1 MQPHIHKPDRFI
13 DLCKYVI
20 LQKGRFRRPRSPCH
34 CLRCRRAK
42 LLLPYYKR
50 AFKLKEIDC
59 NERWTKRWNELFV
72 SMIINFPINF
82 FTFLFLP
89 HFDVF
94 CDLLLSRRT
103 ATWNLFVKYIYM
115 HVCIIWVKWNKN
127 VTNYNGRLTGNFD
140 WLQAVLDL
148 GLFLIWFVK
157 FVFNA
162 ERSWFSNQRLCPA
175 TNYCRHLWH
184 WSPLYSNRGKCNL
197 SALKRKNALM
207 LSLG

>member
-1 MQPHIHKPDRFI
+1 MQPHIHRLDRFI

-50 AFKLKEIDC
+50 AFKLKGIDC
-59 NERWTKRWNELFV
+59 KERWTKRWNELFL
-72 SMIINFPINF
+72 SMIINFPAS
-82 FTFLFLP
+82 LFCSYHILTSSVIYYWA
-89 HFDVF
+89 DARQLGIY
-94 CDLLLSRRT
+94 LL
-103 ATWNLFVKYIYM
+103 NIYM
-115 HVCIIWVKWNKN
+115 HVCVIWVKWNKN
-127 VTNYNGRLTGNFD
+127 VTNYNGWLTGNFD

-175 TNYCRHLWH
+175 TNCWRHLWH
-184 WSPLYSNRGKCNL
+184 WSPLYSNRVKCNL